1 MLLVPQTPA
10 DASRVLLLCF
20 GFPVLSFRSW
30 SCSIMFMFCCIMFCL
45 SHLLRRRHDTS
56 FFILFERSEFL
67 IPTWVTPQYRATS
80 PPQNMCVC
88 STNLGFSGGSAN
100 RYCCRT
106 LRQYD
111 TRYVLC
117 TRYVC
122 TWYQPAEIYTC
133 VRYVFVFV
141 SPFCFSTAPPHFW

>member
-1 MLLVPQTPA
+1 MLTFSTLTHSV
-10 DASRVLLLCF
+10 DRGNV
-20 GFPVLSFRSW
+20 RK
-30 SCSIMFMFCCIMFCL
+30 
-45 SHLLRRRHDTS
+45 
-56 FFILFERSEFL
+56 LFQRSEFL
-67 IPTWVTPQYRATS
+67 MPTCWVTPQYRATS
-80 PPQNMCVC
+80 KKKFMYVCSKNLSVC
-88 STNLGFSGGSAN
+88 STNLGFIGGSAY

-122 TWYQPAEIYTC
+122 TWYQPAEIYTY

-141 SPFCFSTAPPHFW
+141 SPFQLQKRVLPALFHLRCPSQSHERFARGRTRLTTVTSISCRSL